1 MQKKWIAGLMAAVL
15 VPAAV
20 FAASASQNEVVY
32 NAKNE
37 SVNGTYKEP
46 VKEGAEFWGWATT
59 KEKADAGQ
67 VDFKAN
73 PEDPSN
79 SDLNKIGGSST
90 QTVYAVWRSYNAK
103 WAVALYGI
111 DQDLEK
117 MGGGTYAHT
126 MTFGPATSEKTGSDY
141 VTKHNNAHIDSS
153 AETDDDKCI
162 HNHSWDE
169 IIALCKT
176 NPHVFDK
183 CVKAGCTQTVMLTI
197 NDILKG
203 EAWFGLYN
211 GAHMPRE
218 SGDGVSVLYN
228 ELRDEFR
235 VWQPGGDMPYND
247 SGDTTGGYPA
257 SRIRAVLN
265 GYDWTSDSSHG
276 KTTDLNRSNE
286 THVEIR
292 TDILSDPSV
301 WHWTYRKLTDIRTI
315 TEENCL
321 LSCFPKNLQAAIVP
335 KAVKSDTVYN
345 DLSGNNVTTW
355 DKLWLFS
362 EKEVL
367 VDGYVGHAT
376 MRPNEGTLYE
386 RARVNESPFLN
397 TAGFALNLEGEK
409 NAALKEWH
417 LRSLSVLDN
426 YSAYSV
432 SAGGSRFYGNLTGSS
447 RSGIAP
453 GFVIGK

>member
-1 MQKKWIAGLMAAVL
+1 MQKKWIAGLIAAVL

-20 FAASASQNEVVY
+20 FAAGVSQNEVVY

-46 VKEGAEFWGWATT
+46 VREDAEFIGWATT

-79 SDLNKIGGSST
+79 SDLNKIGRSST
-90 QTVYAVWRSYNAK
+90 QTVYAVWRFPNAK
-103 WAVALYGI
+103 YAVALYGI

-117 MGGGTYAHT
+117 MGGDTYHHT
-126 MTFGPATSEKTGSDY
+126 MTFGPATGGNYITSHKD
-141 VTKHNNAHIDSS
+141 AHIALID
-153 AETDDDKCI
+153 ETDDDKCV

-169 IIALCKT
+169 IIATCKT

-183 CVKAGCTQTVMLTI
+183 CIEAGCTQTVMLTI

-203 EAWFGLYN
+203 EAWLGLYN

-218 SGDGVSVLYN
+218 SGDGVSVLYD

-235 VWQPGGDMPYND
+235 VWQPGGEMPSND

-292 TDILSDPSV
+292 TDILSDPNV
-301 WHWTYRKLTDIRTI
+301 WHWTYRKLTDISTI

-362 EKEVL
+362 EKEL
-367 VDGYVGHAT
+367 FVDGMADST
-376 MRPNEGTLYE
+376 MRPNEGTFYK
-386 RARVNESPFLN
+386 RGQADNVRWNIRWNV
-397 TAGFALNLEGEK
+397 GQALINDDRTFQRWYSRSIDLLTK
-409 NAALKEWH
+409 N
-417 LRSLSVLDN
+417 
-426 YSAYSV
+426 YAYRISFTV
-432 SAGGSRFYGNLTGSS
+432 DSNATGSS
-447 RSGIAP
+447 RSGISP
-453 GFVIGK
+453 GFVIGE